1 MVETGIVSL
10 HFPKGPCYPFSLP
23 ILWITLIVTTV
34 LWITQHASSWQ
45 ILLLCVA
52 FFGFVWIAVLFLL
65 ARLSKSHSWILPVL
79 ACGLGAPRWAQ
90 IWWGTSG
97 SGLYLPWAGSY
108 ASGALVSRSLWLWL
122 GVLDALQGLG
132 FGMILLQTLTRMHIC
147 FTLLVSQ
154 VLGSLATICARAFAP
169 NNIGPGPIS
178 PDITAGAGALGNAWF
193 WVALLLQL
201 SIWYVVLMRILPIP
215 SDDSIQ
221 VVAFFFSS
229 EGSNY
234 RSREQMWICFVGSAQ
249 NGLVIRALRL

>member
-10 HFPKGPCYPFSLP
+10 YFPECPCYPLSLP
-23 ILWITLIVTTV
+23 IPWITLIVTTV

-52 FFGFVWIAVLFLL
+52 FFGFVWIVVLFLL

-108 ASGALVSRSLWLWL
+108 TSGALVSRSLWLWL

-201 SIWYVVLMRILPIP
+201 SIWYVLPYKNIANP
-215 SDDSIQ
+215 
-221 VVAFFFSS
+221 V
-229 EGSNY
+229 
-234 RSREQMWICFVGSAQ
+234 
-249 NGLVIRALRL
+249 

>member
-1 MVETGIVSL
+1 M
-10 HFPKGPCYPFSLP
+10 
-23 ILWITLIVTTV
+23 VTTV
-34 LWITQHASSWQ
+34 LWISQHASPWQ

-52 FFGFVWIAVLFLL
+52 FFGFAWIVVLFLL

-97 SGLYLPWAGSY
+97 SGLFLPWAGSY
-108 ASGALVSRSLWLWL
+108 TSGALVSRSLWLWL
-122 GVLDALQGLG
+122 GILDALQGLG

-154 VLGSLATICARAFAP
+154 VLGSIATICARAFAP

-201 SIWYVVLMRILPIP
+201 SIWYVLPPTKNLSYCEHHLTFKFQWWLSSFLPKGAVIEALNRCGIFFCWKWVEW
-215 SDDSIQ
+215 IQ
-221 VVAFFFSS
+221 AAMSFQFSLH
-229 EGSNY
+229 
-234 RSREQMWICFVGSAQ
+234 W
-249 NGLVIRALRL
+249 